1 MRTKLFLL
9 AFFVPFF
16 VHAQKVAVV
25 NVSAASMYLA
35 PDYESALETQ
45 ELMGVPLAV
54 TDTSRYWL
62 KAISPQPYEAWIT
75 DRTVVLMDEEEFQA
89 YQHHPKYLVTGLWGT
104 VFTNPRHTSAPLCDI
119 VAGDILR
126 MDMKGGKAVCRNGFC
141 HVLLPDGRAGWVKKD
156 LLADMDR
163 WQKEMEGLGAAQRI
177 ERAIDFAQKLVG
189 VPYLWGGMSTKGMDC
204 SGLVR
209 LSYLMA
215 KLELPRNASEQ
226 FYSGS
231 EIPVGRNADG
241 SFDLSALK
249 RGDLVFF
256 GTETPEKLSITH
268 VGIYLG
274 DNRMIQSSHYVR
286 INSLQ
291 SSDPDCYENAWK
303 LLRAC
308 RPLED

>member
-75 DRTVVLMDEEEFQA
+75 DRNVVLMDEENFEA
-89 YQHHPKYLVTGLWGT
+89 YQSHPKYLVTSIWGMVHSKPSVSSAT
-104 VFTNPRHTSAPLCDI
+104 VCDI
-119 VAGDILR
+119 VAGDIVR
-126 MDMKGGKAVCRNGFC
+126 MGMKGGKAVRRNGFC
-141 HVLLPDGRAGWVKKD
+141 QVLLPDGRAGWVKKD
-156 LLADMDR
+156 QLADMDR
-163 WQKEMEGLGAAQRI
+163 WQKEMESLDAAQRI
-177 ERAIDFAQKLVG
+177 EKAIDFARKLVG